1 MFPVHRH
8 AGEVIIQQ
16 GMLLKMP
23 CEEKLIKVLSYK
35 LVTCS
40 FGYMFRDTDNIIS
53 RREIQE

>member
-40 FGYMFRDTDNIIS
+40 FG
-53 RREIQE
+53 